1 MKVNI
6 ISSDSGWI
14 LGKFAAKLH
23 EELLNMGIEASV
35 SDRRRA
41 EADINHHVMFDFV
54 NFAKHPHDTFMI
66 THVDQNWRIRLLAD
80 RLNKCGMGICMSED
94 TMNKLVAWGLPRNK
108 LCYINP
114 AHDHVIKPR
123 KYVVGITHRC
133 HDEVDFRKREG
144 MLLDIVRNIDSDYFK
159 FIIMGDGWDAIVE
172 EMRKIGIE
180 TDYYN
185 RFDYDKYIEIMP
197 TLDYYLYFGMD
208 EGSMGYLDALA
219 AGVETI
225 VTPQG
230 FHLDAKGCITYSC
243 EVIDDYIKVF
253 DEISQKRKKLVASVE
268 DWTWENFA
276 KKHVEVWNYLL
287 GTCEMADL
295 YKNRGF
301 YKDGIFSVLPEDYS
315 VHSFL
320 VNEIQNHDYKRIMK
334 RVVRRTKEE
343 IGSLSEKDKGMGNQQ
358 NGIS

>member
-6 ISSDSGWI
+6 INLGAGWI
-14 LGKFAAKLH
+14 LEKFAIKLR
-23 EELLNMGIEASV
+23 EELIKMGIDASI
-35 SDRRRA
+35 SNKRKE
-41 EADINHHVMFDFV
+41 EADINHYVMFDFI
-54 NFAKHPHDTFMI
+54 NFTRHPHDTFMI
-66 THVDQNWRIRLLAD
+66 AHVDQNWHLRLLAD
-80 RLNKCGMGICMSED
+80 RLDKCGMGICMSQD
-94 TMNKLVAWGLPRNK
+94 TMNKLAAWGLPRNK
-108 LCYINP
+108 MCYINP

-133 HDEVDFRKREG
+133 HDEIDFRKREE
-144 MLLDIVRNIDSDYFK
+144 MLLDIVRNIDSDYFR
-159 FIIMGDGWDAIVE
+159 FIIMGDGWDKIVS
-172 EMRKIGIE
+172 EMKNIGIE
-180 TDYYN
+180 TEYYN
-185 RFDYDKYIEIMP
+185 EFEYNKYVDIMS
-197 TLDYYLYFGMD
+197 TLDYYLFFGMD

-230 FHLDAKGCITYSC
+230 FHLDAKGGITYAC

-253 DEISQKRKKLVASVE
+253 DEISQKRKKLVKSVE

-276 KKHVEVWNYLL
+276 KKHVEVWSYLL
-287 GTCEMADL
+287 GTCDMADL

-320 VNEIQNHDYKRIMK
+320 VNEIQNHDYQKIMK

-343 IGSLSEKDKGMGNQQ
+343 LEGFVKKDNNAGK
-358 NGIS
+358 